1 MKRNVFFICIL
12 ISTLL
17 GIIPKNGSC
26 NLMSIKELQQTTSE
40 KWTESITVNS
50 KEFDINIPVN
60 VPSVEAIP
68 IINVTG
74 RETDE
79 NGIKEYE
86 NIGVSLLDK
95 WENAINLFMDKEET
109 KENARVFPYK
119 IQNDFWQIEKENDTI
134 NMYAKEQENSLAFVI
149 DKMEKMFG
157 KIYNCEEN
165 EIWVE
170 KVQFRKNYISAE
182 KVTTEQ
188 LWSIAGEGDYKITG
202 RQNIRGIPILIPI
215 SGAYSDGM
223 DECKW
228 TNYAWNEI
236 EFFYKNE
243 NKFGFIS
250 TGIMEEQDELY
261 NDILLCDIET
271 IKNNVRE
278 YIVDGKIDQIYSM
291 ELGYVL
297 YADPEKL
304 KVKGSKLNEFTLF
317 PTWVIKCR
325 YIDGKDKAQIE
336 TPGIESETYDYKNER
351 CFQYLLANAQTG
363 KICNPH
369 QRGLEK
375 YYTPQIIN

>member
-50 KEFDINIPVN
+50 EEFDINIPVN

-170 KVQFRKNYISAE
+170 KVQFRKNYS
-182 KVTTEQ
+182 
-188 LWSIAGEGDYKITG
+188 S
-202 RQNIRGIPILIPI
+202 
-215 SGAYSDGM
+215 
-223 DECKW
+223 
-228 TNYAWNEI
+228 
-236 EFFYKNE
+236 
-243 NKFGFIS
+243 
-250 TGIMEEQDELY
+250 
-261 NDILLCDIET
+261 
-271 IKNNVRE
+271 
-278 YIVDGKIDQIYSM
+278 
-291 ELGYVL
+291 
-297 YADPEKL
+297 
-304 KVKGSKLNEFTLF
+304 
-317 PTWVIKCR
+317 
-325 YIDGKDKAQIE
+325 
-336 TPGIESETYDYKNER
+336 
-351 CFQYLLANAQTG
+351 
-363 KICNPH
+363 
-369 QRGLEK
+369 
-375 YYTPQIIN
+375 

>member
-26 NLMSIKELQQTTSE
+26 NLISIKELQQTTSE

-50 KEFDINIPVN
+50 EEFDINIPVN

-134 NMYAKEQENSLAFVI
+134 NMYAKEQKNSLAFVI

-165 EIWVE
+165 EIWIE
-170 KVQFRKNYISAE
+170 NVQFRKVMPSDYRLFQVADLICTLKLTELKLEAHILSKSEKYFFGDERTLRKNYIKPLS
-182 KVTTEQ
+182 
-188 LWSIAGEGDYKITG
+188 
-202 RQNIRGIPILIPI
+202 
-215 SGAYSDGM
+215 
-223 DECKW
+223 
-228 TNYAWNEI
+228 
-236 EFFYKNE
+236 
-243 NKFGFIS
+243 NKE
-250 TGIMEEQDELY
+250 M
-261 NDILLCDIET
+261 
-271 IKNNVRE
+271 
-278 YIVDGKIDQIYSM
+278 
-291 ELGYVL
+291 
-297 YADPEKL
+297 
-304 KVKGSKLNEFTLF
+304 
-317 PTWVIKCR
+317 
-325 YIDGKDKAQIE
+325 
-336 TPGIESETYDYKNER
+336 
-351 CFQYLLANAQTG
+351 
-363 KICNPH
+363 
-369 QRGLEK
+369 
-375 YYTPQIIN
+375 